1 MSMGAPAEPVG
12 PDQVA
17 EYAEEAA
24 LVWLQR
30 AHAVHAPNVDPQQFH
45 DLDER
50 LAANLDGL
58 ATAGEAG
65 REAAVQSLANGSPE
79 DFFAPA
85 VLALTATGH
94 GDDGFDVLIAALKR
108 SPEAIAGIVSALG
121 WVASHCLAGRA
132 SALLEAADA
141 TRQRLGIA
149 ACALHRRDP
158 GPLLGTLLGAPV
170 GAVRAR
176 AARAV
181 GELARLDLTPRLAEL
196 MGAGGPET
204 GWWAARSRVLLG
216 DRGEALET
224 LETLGSV
231 AGPRRLDALRL
242 ALLAAGPARGHALL
256 QRLERTPESMRLR
269 VIGAGLVGD
278 PRYVPWLIDA
288 MADPALAR
296 IACEAFVHITG
307 ADVNLDM
314 LEALPP
320 EGHDDGPSDDPEDDD
335 VALPEDVP
343 LPWPD
348 VSRVAA
354 WWADRRSSLAPGA
367 RFFLGHPVTPG
378 HCLHVLR
385 SGLQLQRVL
394 AAHHRTLIAPGTVLF
409 PTSSPAWRQRLLLQ
423 AM

>member
-1 MSMGAPAEPVG
+1 MSSTTTEPVAPAHL
-12 PDQVA
+12 A

-24 LVWLQR
+24 FVWLQR
-30 AHAVHAPNVDPQQFH
+30 ASEVHAPHVDPQQCD

-65 REAAVQSLANGSPE
+65 WEAAVEGLANCGAE
-79 DFFAPA
+79 DLFAPA
-85 VLALTATGH
+85 VLALTH
-94 GDDGFDVLIAALKR
+94 PKGDDRFDTVVARLKR
-108 SPEAIAGIVSALG
+108 SPESAAGIVSAFG
-121 WVASHCLAGRA
+121 WVAWHRVAGRVD
-132 SALLEAADA
+132 ALLVSEDPL
-141 TRQRLGIA
+141 RQHLGLA
-149 ACALHRRDP
+149 ACGAHRHDP
-158 GPLLGTLLGAPV
+158 GDVLGTRLGAPV
-170 GAVRAR
+170 GGVRAR

-181 GELARLDLTPRLAEL
+181 GELGRLDLVPKLAEL
-196 MGAGGPET
+196 AGAGGPET
-204 GWWAARSRVLLG
+204 GWWVARSRVLLG
-216 DRGEALET
+216 DRGEALEA
-224 LETLGSV
+224 LEALGSV

-256 QRLERTPESMRLR
+256 HRLERTPESMRLR
-269 VIGAGLVGD
+269 VLGAGLVGD

-288 MADPALAR
+288 MDDPALAR

-307 ADVNLDM
+307 ADVNLDV

-320 EGHDDGPSDDPEDDD
+320 EGYDDAPSDDPEDDD

-348 VSRVAA
+348 VPRVAA
-354 WWADRRSSLAPGA
+354 WWAERSSRLTPGA
-367 RFFLGHPVTPG
+367 RFFLGRPVTPEY
-378 HCLHVLR
+378 CLHVLR

-409 PTSSPAWRQRLLLQ
+409 PTSSPAWRQRRLLEG
-423 AM
+423 A